1 VMTGPEFRMATE
13 ADAPVLAALIHAA
26 FEEYRGQ
33 LVPASSAHD
42 ETPAGIRKRSN
53 ASHAVLVTLETKPVG
68 CVFYEVREEYVY
80 LSRLSVLPE
89 ARGRGL
95 GRSMMEYVE
104 ARTRELNRTR
114 VRLGVRVALEPLRA
128 WYERLG
134 YGPIEARTH
143 VGFSE
148 PTYVILE
155 KRLAESSQPPS
166 EPLLDRST

>member
-1 VMTGPEFRMATE
+1 MTGLELRNATE
-13 ADAPVLAALIHAA
+13 ADAPVLVGLIHAA

-42 ETPAGIRKRSN
+42 ETTAGIRRKLD
-53 ASHAVLVTLETKPVG
+53 ASHAILATLDNEPVG
-68 CVFYEVREEYVY
+68 CVFYEENDEYVY
-80 LSRLSVLPE
+80 LSRLSVLPH

-95 GRSMMEYVE
+95 GRMMMEHVE
-104 ARTRELNRTR
+104 ARALESNRAR
-114 VRLGVRVALEPLRA
+114 IRLGVRVALKPLRA

-134 YGPIEARTH
+134 YSQVEARTH

-155 KRLAESSQPPS
+155 KILAPGSPPAS
-166 EPLLDRST
+166 EPLLDQRT